1 MSTNKITISR
11 KPKIDH
17 IDKDSQPIAIIGPNG
32 RAIKVGGRVYNKL
45 VKENGGV
52 PDVKSVGRPKNSTK
66 YVGKEPPKRVTSLAS
81 SSIRVKTASGSRPKT
96 SFKINDDIVNEDD
109 LAFKKLEKMYF
120 KLKASQPLSDSSDS
134 ENVSSLGSD

>member
-66 YVGKEPPKRVTSLAS
+66 YVGKEPPKRT
-81 SSIRVKTASGSRPKT
+81 KTASTISRPKT
-96 SFKINDDIVNEDD
+96 SFKVNDDIVNEDD

-134 ENVSSLGSD
+134 EEVSPLCSDTEFE